1 MATKYRFYDNK
12 GNVIADNI
20 ELPYKIG
27 GLKPA
32 TTYPAGTF
40 QYTALDELGNELGLS
55 QVASFTT
62 LAESAPQAPA
72 VDATK
77 TGSAP
82 AK

>member
-27 GLKPA
+27 GLEPA
-32 TTYPAGTF
+32 TTYPTGTF

-62 LAESAPQAPA
+62 LAEGAPEAPA
-72 VDATK
+72 VGGDVKASSPK
-77 TGSAP
+77 
-82 AK
+82 